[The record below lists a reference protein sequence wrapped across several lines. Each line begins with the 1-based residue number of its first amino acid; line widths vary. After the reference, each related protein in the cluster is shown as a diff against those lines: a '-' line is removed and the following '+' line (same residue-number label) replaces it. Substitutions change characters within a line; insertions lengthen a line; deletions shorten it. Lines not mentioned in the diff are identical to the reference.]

1 VSELI
6 VRELRLRAFDRVA
19 PTVLQQSSTAES
31 GGAPVMAP
39 REVTA
44 AERLAERHSR
54 RRPTSGELVI

>member
-31 GGAPVMAP
+31 GGAPVAAP
-39 REVTA
+39 PEVAA
-44 AERLAERHSR
+44 AERLVERHSR
-54 RRPTSGELVI
+54 RRATPGELVI